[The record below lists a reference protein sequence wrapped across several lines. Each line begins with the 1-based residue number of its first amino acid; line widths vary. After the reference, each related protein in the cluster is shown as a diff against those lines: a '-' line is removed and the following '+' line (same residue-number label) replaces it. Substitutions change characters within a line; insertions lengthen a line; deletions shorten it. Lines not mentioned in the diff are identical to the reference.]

1 MSYINDHSNV
11 VHCTMREEC
20 GLNIT
25 EWNTGC
31 YTQGSTRC
39 QKLSGTAI
47 SSVVM
52 VR

>member
-1 MSYINDHSNV
+1 MSYIIDHSNV
-11 VHCTMREEC
+11 VHCTMREEY
-20 GLNIT
+20 GLNLT
-25 EWNTGC
+25 QRNTCC
-31 YTQGSTRC
+31 YTQCSTRC